1 MTITLRTDLRSPAA
15 PAALAQFHTLWRAD
29 GAAHAPAWEGLAGPS
44 GAAAGD
50 QWPTRTGDRAH
61 PAAPATAAVDDAAE
75 VVAIASPAVMAA
87 ELARA
92 AGPSELVTRW
102 FAPGTIAAAP
112 AVDLAGRAQRRTFA
126 VKHTAPGGAS
136 ILGAHRPLTTAGAA
150 GVGALV
156 LWRDGG
162 AWRPGIVAGVA

>member
-1 MTITLRTDLRSPAA
+1 MLAA
-15 PAALAQFHTLWRAD
+15 PA
-29 GAAHAPAWEGLAGPS
+29 
-44 GAAAGD
+44 
-50 QWPTRTGDRAH
+50 
-61 PAAPATAAVDDAAE
+61 
-75 VVAIASPAVMAA
+75 IMAA
-87 ELARA
+87 ELARG

-126 VKHTAPGGAS
+126 VKHTTPDGATPPS

-156 LWRDGG
+156 LYRSGG
-162 AWRPGIVAGVA
+162 AWRPGIVAGAA